1 MTVVLD
7 LNVLL
12 DVLQKREPHVR
23 ASSEVL
29 SLFLKRK
36 IQMRIAA
43 RAVTTLHYVVAKH
56 AGREKADETV
66 DWLLA
71 RFPILPAGADELRRA
86 RSLRM
91 PDFEDAV
98 VAVLAE
104 SARAAYV
111 VTRNVGDFRGSP
123 VAAITPEELL
133 SRLSS

>member
-7 LNVLL
+7 LNVLI
-12 DVLQKREPHVR
+12 DVLQERQPHVH

-36 IQMRIAA
+36 INVRMAA
-43 RAVTTLHYVVAKH
+43 HAVTTLHYVMAKH
-56 AGREKADETV
+56 SSREKAGETV

-71 RFPILPAGADELRRA
+71 RFQILPVGTDELRRA

-104 SARAAYV
+104 SARATYI

-123 VAAITPEELL
+123 VPAITPEELL
-133 SRLSS
+133 SRLAK